1 MPEPPPAPLPGPAA
15 PATGPHGFKDPE
27 LAARHLRERI
37 YGSVTVLASI
47 VTLLAPDHEGD
58 AVGAAITLVV
68 AVAALWA
75 ASLFA
80 DLTAH
85 LAVHQS
91 RPDRAATRAL
101 FASHRQIL
109 VVAVLPTLLVL
120 STETDWWELD
130 TALGW
135 AAGVQVLTLALVG
148 LLAVRGTLIPFWGKV
163 FVVGGE
169 VALGLAV
176 VGIKLLGH

>member
-1 MPEPPPAPLPGPAA
+1 MAA
-15 PATGPHGFKDPE
+15 PPHARTRDHHGRFDDPE
-27 LAARHLRERI
+27 VAAEHLRERV

-47 VTLLAPDHEGD
+47 VTLLAPDFRGD
-58 AVGAAITLVV
+58 AVGAALTLVV

-85 LAVHQS
+85 LAVHQAG
-91 RPDRAATRAL
+91 PDRTAVRTL
-101 FASHRQIL
+101 LSSHAQIL
-109 VVAVLPTLLVL
+109 VVAVLPTVLVL
-120 STETDWWELD
+120 STETGWWELD

-135 AAGVQVLTLALVG
+135 AAGAQVLTLALVG
-148 LLAVRGTLIPFWGKV
+148 LLAVRGTRIPFWGKV

>member
-1 MPEPPPAPLPGPAA
+1 MAAPPPAR
-15 PATGPHGFKDPE
+15 TGDHDARFEDPE
-27 LAARHLRERI
+27 LAAEHLRERV

-47 VTLLAPDHEGD
+47 VTLLEPEFHGD

-68 AVAALWA
+68 AVVALWA

-85 LAVHQS
+85 LAVHQT
-91 RPDRAATRAL
+91 RPDGAATRAL
-101 FASHRQIL
+101 LSSHAQIL
-109 VVAVLPTLLVL
+109 AVAVLPTILVL
-120 STETDWWELD
+120 STETGWWELE

-148 LLAVRGTLIPFWGKV
+148 LLAVRGTKIPFWGRV
-163 FVVGGE
+163 FVVAGE
-169 VALGLAV
+169 VGLGLAV